1 MNGNPVDTSNL
12 AAEVAAAR
20 RLLSEESNDGDILTE
35 VHSMIEDL
43 TQTVSD
49 QRRRIDL
56 LRDQLVPSGRET
68 VE

>member
-1 MNGNPVDTSNL
+1 VDTSNL

>member
-1 MNGNPVDTSNL
+1 MDTSNL